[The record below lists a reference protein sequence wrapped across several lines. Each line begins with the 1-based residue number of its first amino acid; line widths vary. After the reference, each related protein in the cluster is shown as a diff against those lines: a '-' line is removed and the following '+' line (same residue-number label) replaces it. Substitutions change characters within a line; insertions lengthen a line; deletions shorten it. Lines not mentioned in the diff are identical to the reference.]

1 MRTITYTGFFFGWTI
16 FRISIF
22 NSDLADSLVLAKIPW
37 VFCRNFWAF
46 SQKTFSFYNQ
56 GGLFSWN
63 LEFYPSFSSFSLNF
77 MSLDRKFTLKYSLF
91 CIATILFFWH
101 KGLLMERK
109 DWFFFT
115 IYMTKK
121 ISTQLCQE
129 RVGGFESFWRNI
141 LIFLE
146 NLLEFFPL
154 SFFLTS
160 QKKPD
165 LYLVWSSHC
174 TILICVCSLYVIYSR
189 VKRLKVISWHFWL
202 FELTVGM

>member
-109 DWFFFT
+109 DWFFSPFT
-115 IYMTKK
+115 WLKK
-121 ISTQLCQE
+121 FLHNYVRRELVDLRVFGEISW
-129 RVGGFESFWRNI
+129 FFWKI
-141 LIFLE
+141 C
-146 NLLEFFPL
+146 L
-154 SFFLTS
+154 SFFPWVFFWRPKKSLT
-160 QKKPD
+160 
-165 LYLVWSSHC
+165 Y
-174 TILICVCSLYVIYSR
+174 T
-189 VKRLKVISWHFWL
+189 
-202 FELTVGM
+202 